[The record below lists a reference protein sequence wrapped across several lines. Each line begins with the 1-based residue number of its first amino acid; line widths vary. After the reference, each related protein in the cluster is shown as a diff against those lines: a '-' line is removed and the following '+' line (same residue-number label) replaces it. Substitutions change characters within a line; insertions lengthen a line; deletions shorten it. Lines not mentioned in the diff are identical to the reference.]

1 METIRNGQ
9 WVAIK
14 WQNLVV
20 GDIVRIINN
29 AFFPADMVLLS
40 SSEPQAMA
48 FIETSNLDGE
58 TNLKIRQAVPATAGL
73 LETRDL
79 LNFNGTIEC
88 EPPNRH
94 LYEFNGVLKERG
106 QLLVL
111 YFSNFFFAGVHLL
124 MMVFVWNLSLQC
136 GRIGTR
142 SGSATRCDSSKY
154 GLGIRYCHLHR
165 T

>member
-1 METIRNGQ
+1 METLRNGQ

-14 WQNLVV
+14 WQSLVV
-20 GDIVRIINN
+20 GDIVRITNN
-29 AFFPADMVLLS
+29 AFFPADMVLVS
-40 SSEPQAMA
+40 SSEPQSMA

-58 TNLKIRQAVPATAGL
+58 TNLKIRQAVPATAAL

-79 LNFNGTIEC
+79 LNFNGTVEC

-111 YFSNFFFAGVHLL
+111 NIFVVMLL
-124 MMVFVWNLSLQC
+124 WRSFENHVF
-136 GRIGTR
+136 
-142 SGSATRCDSSKY
+142 
-154 GLGIRYCHLHR
+154 
-165 T
+165 

>member
-14 WQNLVV
+14 WENLIV

-29 AFFPADMVLLS
+29 AFFPADMVLLA
-40 SSEPQAMA
+40 SSEPQSMA

-58 TNLKIRQAVPATAGL
+58 TNLKIRQAVPETAGF

-79 LNFNGTIEC
+79 VNFNATIEC

-106 QLLVL
+106 QLLV
-111 YFSNFFFAGVHLL
+111 
-124 MMVFVWNLSLQC
+124 
-136 GRIGTR
+136 
-142 SGSATRCDSSKY
+142 CDN
-154 GLGIRYCHLHR
+154 IF
-165 T
+165 